1 MWHSADSKVQEKCNA
16 LELKKIYIYKDDI
29 ELKKLN
35 WNWNYWHI
43 HMFTLTSSECRMA
56 SSWMT
61 IFLAAWPRSWRRE
74 VEQEIGQPK
83 KTLIL
88 ILGTSSVWK
97 IGQNLLSRQHQ
108 RSIQKSNYAVQQA
121 RGPSFSH
128 PTACWD
134 DYETNRDYVS
144 NNTFITLTLAYFC
157 LRQWSSCWNKP
168 FVYMWAVSRQLSK
181 PVSSRLN
188 V

>member
-1 MWHSADSKVQEKCNA
+1 MT
-16 LELKKIYIYKDDI
+16 
-29 ELKKLN
+29 LN
-35 WNWNYWHI
+35 WKNWIEIETTGIYTCSHLHPQSAGWPLPEWPYFLLLDQEAGEEKWNRKSVSLRKPW
-43 HMFTLTSSECRMA
+43 
-56 SSWMT
+56 T
-61 IFLAAWPRSWRRE
+61 IGKLDNWK
-74 VEQEIGQPK
+74 IG
-83 KTLIL
+83 
-88 ILGTSSVWK
+88 VWK